1 MAQKLLY
8 ELFAILN
15 VDATLYSVHYATT
28 AEVVD
33 GRVVSLVSNSV
44 FDASC
49 NTAKVEVQCV
59 GSSDSQCKVCL
70 VSVYLVVSCVE
81 LAELNCFTVLSQD
94 VSVGIFY
101 SSSSECAAKASFY
114 L

>member
-49 NTAKVEVQCV
+49 YTAKVEVQGQRIFPV
-59 GSSDSQCKVCL
+59 GMMVKSACS
-70 VSVYLVVSCVE
+70 YH
-81 LAELNCFTVLSQD
+81 A
-94 VSVGIFY
+94 Y
-101 SSSSECAAKASFY
+101 
-114 L
+114 